1 MALENLQELLVHQ
14 LKDIYNAEQQIVKA
28 LPKMVKGV
36 DNPTLAQALQT
47 HLRETETQV
56 QRLEQV
62 FERLG
67 MPARGKKCKGM
78 EGLLEEGKEVL
89 DEEGAPAVK
98 DAGIIGAAQ
107 KVEHY
112 EISAYGT
119 AKSMAELLGLSQVV
133 ELLDTNLQEEVAA
146 DELLTRIAEG
156 QVNEMA
162 LQAGAGRAQRS
173 ES

>member
-1 MALENLQELLVHQ
+1 
-14 LKDIYNAEQQIVKA
+14 
-28 LPKMVKGV
+28 
-36 DNPTLAQALQT
+36 
-47 HLRETETQV
+47 

>member
-1 MALENLQELLVHQ
+1 MAFDSLQDLLVHQ
-14 LKDIYNAEQQIVKA
+14 IKDIYNAEQQIVKA
-28 LPKMVKGV
+28 LPKMVKAA

-56 QRLEQV
+56 SRLEQV
-62 FERLG
+62 FDRLG
-67 MPARGKKCKGM
+67 MPARGTKCKGM

-89 DEEGAPAVK
+89 EEDGAPAVK

-133 ELLDTNLQEEVAA
+133 ELLDANLQEEVAA
-146 DELLTRIAEG
+146 DELLTHIAEG

-162 LQAGAGRAQRS
+162 LQAGAGRGQAS